1 MLNFDNISG
10 LKIYLKFQQKAIPDN
25 LSLCKLII
33 LHKKYIRNV
42 KKIVTKNVECRIAH
56 FTSMGP

>member
-1 MLNFDNISG
+1 MLKMLDSPQYLWLKMLNFDNVSG

-33 LHKKYIRNV
+33 LHKS
-42 KKIVTKNVECRIAH
+42 T
-56 FTSMGP
+56 